1 MFSIKQKKILLKKV
15 LQHIAKEIRWWVLP
29 RPQRI
34 LFEHIPK
41 CGGSTVFTW
50 LKSQFP
56 DRFIYGIKGYS
67 PTESRADFISLS
79 DRQRHGYFL
88 VFGHSAHKLLGHS
101 HPESNPITLFR
112 DPLEKVVSLYY
123 HAKQDKNHYLHE
135 SACKM
140 EALDFI
146 LSEISP
152 ELHNNFV
159 YRFTGIPHST
169 SNQNPEEAVSKTID
183 ALRKYRF
190 ITTVDFLDEA
200 MPHAQTLFS
209 FPKKYPCGS
218 CVGRRNRPR
227 EILSEE
233 IRNKMESVNI
243 ADCMLYAHIH
253 SKLSGK
259 HTHGIDAFLDGSEL

>member
-1 MFSIKQKKILLKKV
+1 MFSIQKNKILLKKA

-67 PTESRADFISLS
+67 PTESRAEFISLS

-112 DPLEKVVSLYY
+112 DPLEKVVSLYW

-140 EALDFI
+140 EPLDFI
-146 LSEISP
+146 LSGISP
-152 ELHNNFV
+152 ELQNNFV
-159 YRFTGIPHST
+159 YRFTGIPNSIA
-169 SNQNPEEAVSKTID
+169 NANPEEAVSKTIES
-183 ALRKYRF
+183 LRKYRF
-190 ITTVDFLDEA
+190 ITSVDFLDDA
-200 MPHAQTLFS
+200 MPHAQSIFS
-209 FPKKYPCGS
+209 FPKKYPSGS
-218 CVGRRNRPR
+218 RVGRRDRPR
-227 EILSEE
+227 ETFSEE
-233 IRNKMESVNI
+233 DRNKVESVNI
-243 ADCMLYAHIH
+243 ADCMLYAQIH
-253 SKLSGK
+253 SKLSEK
-259 HTHGIDAFLDGSEL
+259 HKNGLAAFVDGSEL